1 LIAIILKLI
10 NFKYP
15 NWMKTNT
22 AQTINKKLI
31 LHFDVENVIQLPTQV
46 DKDFYVIMLIIKGI

>member
-1 LIAIILKLI
+1 MKLI

>member
-1 LIAIILKLI
+1 
-10 NFKYP
+10 
-15 NWMKTNT
+15 MKTNT